1 MTTQKDFM
9 EDKKRQE
16 REQERGISMMGEN
29 KVLRAS
35 LAADVEAFLAAGG
48 KIDVRPGFE
57 RICDGSK
64 PVTTINVKKMSE
76 RENRERMKKQAE
88 SYYKGGKAQ

>member
-16 REQERGISMMGEN
+16 REKDRGISMMSED
-29 KVLRAS
+29 KALRAS

-57 RICDGSK
+57 RLCDDSK
-64 PVTTINVKKMSE
+64 PLTTINVKKMNE
-76 RENRERMKKQAE
+76 RENRERMKKEAA
-88 SYYKGGKAQ
+88 SFYKNGKVL